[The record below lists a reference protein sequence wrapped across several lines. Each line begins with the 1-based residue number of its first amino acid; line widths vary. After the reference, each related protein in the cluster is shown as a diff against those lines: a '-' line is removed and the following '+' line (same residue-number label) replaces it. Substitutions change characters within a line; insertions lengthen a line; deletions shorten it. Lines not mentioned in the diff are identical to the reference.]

1 MGDEGF
7 APFDSLVEGFR
18 VALTGVFLLVGF
30 DWAGFPSEEVGDRGL
45 PDCPPSVVLGDSE
58 AATLLPSRFGA
69 SVTLIF
75 GSAASDMARAVP

>member
-18 VALTGVFLLVGF
+18 VTLTGVFLL
-30 DWAGFPSEEVGDRGL
+30 DWTGFPSEEVGDRGL
-45 PDCPPSVVLGDSE
+45 PGCPPSVVLGDSE

>member
-30 DWAGFPSEEVGDRGL
+30 DWAGFPLVKAKV
-45 PDCPPSVVLGDSE
+45 SVS
-58 AATLLPSRFGA
+58 AT
-69 SVTLIF
+69 
-75 GSAASDMARAVP
+75 ARKQNHGTETS